1 MKGSTVSSRGKV
13 RGRWRLAGLLLGF
26 LPISLVVAQV
36 SAPDQEL
43 LRQQERERAL
53 REQQEQRPDVRLEVP
68 AVATFEALPTDESP
82 CFRIDSI
89 RLDGEGA
96 QPFRWA
102 LSAADPSRDPATG
115 RCLGTAGI
123 NIVMKRVQNAI
134 IGRAYVTTR
143 VLAAPQDLK
152 GSNTLT
158 LTVVPGRVREIRFA
172 DGTDPRASYW
182 NAVPVKPGD
191 LLNLRDIEQALENF
205 QRIPTVVAD
214 IQIVPAEGE
223 GAAEGES
230 DLVIAWQQRAVQR
243 VGVTLDDSGSD
254 ATGKLQAGVTVSLD
268 NLTGTNDLFYVNYG
282 HDVFNSAGLG
292 SESWTAHWDA
302 PWGHWLLGATASDY
316 DYHQTVAGAY
326 TDVEF
331 SGKSSNADVRLS
343 RMLFR
348 NATIKFGG
356 FSRAWV
362 RDSKNYVDGTEVE
375 VQRRRTGGWEA
386 GFTYRQFLGNLT
398 LDANLAYRRGTG
410 AFDAQHAPEE
420 LFDEGTS
427 RMKVITADAQLAVPF
442 QLGNQR
448 LRYIGSWR
456 AQWNRTPLVPQ
467 DRFAI
472 GGRYTVRGYDGV
484 VSLTGDRGWL
494 VRNDLGLTLG
504 GGQELY
510 VGADYGHVGGRTEW
524 ELTDQLA
531 GAVIGLRGGWKGGYW
546 DLFFGAPVDKPSG
559 YPTAYTTT
567 GFSLGWSF

>member
-1 MKGSTVSSRGKV
+1 MEVRSGVHRGSNRRAQWLVILG
-13 RGRWRLAGLLLGF
+13 GWLAPLS
-26 LPISLVVAQV
+26 PPMAQV
-36 SAPDQEL
+36 SPSSQEL

-53 REQQEQRPDVRLEVP
+53 REAQEQTPDVRLESPVAAAFEVLP
-68 AVATFEALPTDESP
+68 ADESP
-82 CFRIDSI
+82 CFRIESI

-96 QPFRWA
+96 QAFRWA
-102 LSAADPSRDPATG
+102 LKAADPKNDPATG

-134 IGRAYVTTR
+134 IAKGYVTTR
-143 VLAAPQDLK
+143 VFAASQDLK
-152 GSNTLT
+152 GTQTLT
-158 LTVVPGRVREIRFA
+158 LTVVPGRIRAIRFA
-172 DGTDPRASYW
+172 DGTDSRARYR
-182 NAVPVKPGD
+182 NAVPARTGD
-191 LLNLRDIEQALENF
+191 LLNLRKIEQALENF
-205 QRIPTVVAD
+205 QRIPTVSAD
-214 IQIVPAEGE
+214 IQIVPAESQSE
-223 GAAEGES
+223 GVGES
-230 DLVIAWQQRAVQR
+230 DLVITWQQRAVQR
-243 VGVTLDDSGSD
+243 VGLTLDDSGSD

-268 NLTGTNDLFYVNYG
+268 NLTGANDLFYVNYG

-292 SESWTAHWDA
+292 SQSWTAHWDA
-302 PWGHWLLGATASDY
+302 PWAFWSLGATASGY

-326 TDVEF
+326 TDVVF
-331 SGKSSNADVRLS
+331 SGESNNADVRLS

-348 NATIKFGG
+348 NATTKFDGYA
-356 FSRAWV
+356 RAWM
-362 RDSKNYVDGTEVE
+362 RDSKNFVDGTEVE

-386 GFTYRQFLGNLT
+386 GLTYRRFVGNMT
-398 LDANLAYRRGTG
+398 LDGNLAYRRGTG
-410 AFDAQHAPEE
+410 AFKAQHAPEE

-442 QLGNQR
+442 QWGRQR
-448 LRYIGSWR
+448 LRYTSSWR
-456 AQWNRTPLVPQ
+456 AQWNRTPLVSQ

-524 ELTDQLA
+524 ELTDYLA

-546 DLFFGAPVDKPSG
+546 DLFVGAPIDKPEG

>member
-1 MKGSTVSSRGKV
+1 MC
-13 RGRWRLAGLLLGF
+13 GRNWMGLVLSLAPL
-26 LPISLVVAQV
+26 SLAIAQV
-36 SAPDQEL
+36 GPDAQEV

-53 REQQEQRPDVRLEVP
+53 RESQEQTPDVRLESPTVAAFEMLP
-68 AVATFEALPTDESP
+68 ADESP
-82 CFRIDSI
+82 CFRIESI

-96 QPFRWA
+96 QDFRWA
-102 LSAADPSRDPATG
+102 LKAVEPQRDPATG
-115 RCLGTAGI
+115 RCLGTRGI
-123 NIVMKRVQNAI
+123 NIVMRRVQNAI
-134 IGRAYVTTR
+134 IARGFVTTR

-152 GSNTLT
+152 GSRTLT
-158 LTVVPGRVREIRFA
+158 LTAVPGRIRAIRFA
-172 DGTDPRASYW
+172 DGVEPRATYR
-182 NAVPVKPGD
+182 NAVPARPGE
-191 LLNLRDIEQALENF
+191 LLNLRDVEQALENL
-205 QRIPTVVAD
+205 QRIPTVAAD
-214 IQIVPAEGE
+214 IQIVPAETQSG
-223 GAAEGES
+223 GIGES
-230 DLVIAWQQRAVQR
+230 DLVITWQQRAVQR
-243 VGVTLDDSGSD
+243 VGMTLDDSGSE

-292 SESWTAHWDA
+292 SQSWTAHWDA
-302 PWGHWLLGATASDY
+302 PWAYWLLGATASSY

-326 TDVEF
+326 TNVEF
-331 SGKSSNADVRLS
+331 SGESHNADVRLS

-348 NATIKFGG
+348 NATIKLGG
-356 FSRAWV
+356 YARAWAK
-362 RDSKNYVDGTEVE
+362 DSKNFVDGLEVE

-386 GFTYRQFLGNLT
+386 GLTYRQFLGNMT
-398 LDANLAYRRGTG
+398 FDGNLAYRRGTG
-410 AFDAQHAPEE
+410 AFGAQHAPEE

-442 QLGNQR
+442 QLGQQR
-448 LRYIGSWR
+448 FRYTGSWR
-456 AQWNRTPLVPQ
+456 SQWNRTPLVPQ

-472 GGRYTVRGYDGV
+472 GGRYTVRGYDGA

-510 VGADYGHVGGRTEW
+510 IGADYGHVGGRTEW
-524 ELTDQLA
+524 ELTDHLA

-546 DLFFGAPVDKPSG
+546 DLFVGAPIDKPEG